1 MKYFLLILS
10 CLMLW
15 SCDGAD
21 YAEQGK
27 LKSNGEAVSDIDLA
41 RTSWHDSNISRYRM
55 HIFRDTV
62 EASGAY
68 DNAAANAY
76 SENSLVLVDNQQ
88 VVESYQLSGASFLE
102 YEPQMPNASTAM
114 TVEELFMMVEDA
126 SISERI
132 VGQVNFHE
140 LGYPQDFQYFDN
152 DGSLVSINVEDFYY
166 PQAVITTLERKKRE
180 WIEKGST
187 SYSMVLALH
196 CRDFCETMSEFYS
209 EVVDSVCV
217 SKGYY
222 ETPSVNIALDYF
234 PVSMVDLYDKAIAAA
249 DTLDSKFTVNYHPDG
264 HLTAYHL
271 DSPFGFS
278 VGDLGFEVKSLSLLQ

>member
-1 MKYFLLILS
+1 MKYYLLILS

-27 LKSNGEAVSDIDLA
+27 LKPNGEAISNIDLA
-41 RTSWHDSNISRYRM
+41 KAAWLDSNISRYRM
-55 HIFRDTV
+55 HVFRDTV

-68 DNAAANAY
+68 DNTVGNVY
-76 SENSLVLVDNQQ
+76 SENSLVLVNNQKI
-88 VVESYQLSGASFLE
+88 VESYQLSGASFFE

-126 SISERI
+126 FISERI

-140 LGYPQDFQYFDN
+140 LGYPQDFQYFDSE
-152 DGSLVSINVEDFYY
+152 GGLVSIHVEDFYY
-166 PQAVITTLERKKRE
+166 PQAVVAKLGRKKRE
-180 WIEKGST
+180 WIEKGSAN
-187 SYSMVLALH
+187 YSMVLALH
-196 CRDFCETMSEFYS
+196 CRDFCEATSQFYS
-209 EVVDSVCV
+209 EVVDSECV

-222 ETPSVNIALDYF
+222 ETPPVNISLDYF

-249 DTLDSKFTVNYHPDG
+249 DTLDSKFTVSYHPDG
-264 HLTAYHL
+264 HLNAYYL